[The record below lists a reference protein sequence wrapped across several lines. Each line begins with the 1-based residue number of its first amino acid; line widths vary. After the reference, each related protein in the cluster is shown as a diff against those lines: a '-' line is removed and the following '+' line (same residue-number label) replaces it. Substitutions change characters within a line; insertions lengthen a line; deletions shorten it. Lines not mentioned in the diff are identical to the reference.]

1 MNETMENLEYV
12 GFWPRVGASIID
24 TILTLLVTVSLTY
37 LVFGSHYWA
46 DPRFVKGPMDIAINW
61 LLPLVVWVWLWRTWQ
76 ATPGKMMIG
85 ARIVDANTG
94 QTLSIGQCLIR
105 YFAYIP
111 AMLFFGLGLIWI
123 AFDPRRQGWH
133 DKLAGSVVVRAKDR
147 SPSSVQ
153 FESSELSRKPP
164 SL

>member
-1 MNETMENLEYV
+1 MTDATDALEYV
-12 GFWPRVGASIID
+12 GFWPRVGATIID
-24 TILTLLVTVSLTY
+24 SIVIMLATIPLTFLFY
-37 LVFGSHYWA
+37 GSAYWA

-61 LLPLVVWVWLWRTWQ
+61 ILPLIAWVWLWRTWQ
-76 ATPGKMMIG
+76 ASPGKMMIG
-85 ARIVDANTG
+85 ARVVDATTG

-111 AMLFFGLGLIWI
+111 ATMALALGLIWV

-133 DKLAGSVVVRAKDR
+133 DKLARSVVVRAKDR

-153 FESSELSRKPP
+153 FKSDAPSRQPP